1 MGRKTSKNRKSEK
14 VMEISLPTNVQKHI
28 NITFDPAT
36 GTFQGI
42 NEEFRKMIDNLGIT
56 FEDKNKNADK
66 IINAVN
72 AIEEAQRPKYIGFD
86 PHLLGDL
93 PECDEVEDDHKPHEI
108 TIGMPQKPSR
118 SPTRSVYPVVPPLPT
133 AKSHDDTKK
142 ITDDLKAIALS
153 KAPPKTPPAQDELRQ
168 VKPKEV
174 STKNAAPALRRKVR
188 KKMSDAEFFAAL
200 EKVITP
206 GDPHSNY
213 TLIEKVGSG
222 ASGTVQRSRD
232 NRNRQMVAIKVMKLD
247 KQPNRDLI
255 ISEIDVMRE
264 LRHESIV
271 NYLESYLL
279 RKENELWVVMEYL
292 DGGALTE
299 VVTETVMDVPTIAAV
314 TRECVKAL
322 AFLHDK
328 NIIHRDIKSDNVLLG
343 RKGQVKVTDFGFCAQ
358 LGNRQ
363 SKRDT
368 MVGTPYWMAP
378 EVVNKTVQYGQ
389 KIDIWSL
396 GIMVIEMIDGEPPYL
411 HEQPLRAI
419 MLIQANG
426 KPHPKTKHIDR
437 SMQQFLD
444 RCLVVNPDQRASAKD
459 LLQDPFLRNAGS
471 LSNLAVLIDAA
482 KRAQGK

>member
-1 MGRKTSKNRKSEK
+1 MGKKKNRKSEK

-28 NITFDPAT
+28 NITFDPTT

-72 AIEEAQRPKYIGFD
+72 VFEESQRPKYIGFD
-86 PHLLGDL
+86 PRTMGDI
-93 PECDEVEDDHKPHEI
+93 PECDEVDDDHKPSELVLE
-108 TIGMPQKPSR
+108 PVL
-118 SPTRSVYPVVPPLPT
+118 PTRVHEPIIMPLPT
-133 AKSHDDTKK
+133 VKQQDETKK
-142 ITDDLKAIALS
+142 ISDDLKSIAVS
-153 KAPPKTPPAQDELRQ
+153 KLPPKPTPADEEYKQ
-168 VKPKEV
+168 AKPKEGPA
-174 STKNAAPALRRKVR
+174 KQAPPTLRRRAR
-188 KKMSDAEFFAAL
+188 KKMSDAEFFTAL
-200 EKVITP
+200 ERVITP

-232 NRNRQMVAIKVMKLD
+232 NRTRQMVAIKVMRLD

-255 ISEIDVMRE
+255 ISEIEVMKE

-279 RKENELWVVMEYL
+279 RQENELWVVMEYL

-343 RKGQVKVTDFGFCAQ
+343 RQGQVKVTDFGFCAQ

-426 KPHPKTKHIDR
+426 KPHPKTKHIDS
-437 SMQQFLD
+437 SMQHFLD
-444 RCLVVNPDQRASAKD
+444 RCLIVNPDARASAKD
-459 LLQDPFLRNAGS
+459 LLQDPFLRKAGS
-471 LSNLAVLIDAA
+471 LSNLCALIDAA